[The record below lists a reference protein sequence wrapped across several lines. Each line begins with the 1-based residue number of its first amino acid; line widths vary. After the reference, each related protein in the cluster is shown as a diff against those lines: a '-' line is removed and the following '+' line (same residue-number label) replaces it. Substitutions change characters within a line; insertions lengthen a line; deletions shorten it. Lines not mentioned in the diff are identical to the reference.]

1 MKKNNVIG
9 LIILSFI
16 VGAFPVTFLAGTAS
30 CAALCDC
37 QKGKKIQCSHHSC
50 STVLAGKILKI
61 S

>member
-37 QKGKKIQCSHHSC
+37 RKEEEMQCSHYSC
-50 STVLAGKILKI
+50 SNVLVGKILKI